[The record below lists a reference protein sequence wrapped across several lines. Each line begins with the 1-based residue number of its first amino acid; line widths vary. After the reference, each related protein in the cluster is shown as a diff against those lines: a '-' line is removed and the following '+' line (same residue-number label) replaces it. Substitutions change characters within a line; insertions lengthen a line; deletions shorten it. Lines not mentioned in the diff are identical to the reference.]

1 MRFFDPQRP
10 QSDGILLGQWPASHG
25 GGTFGLPVLYVE
37 PATASGPDEPGAVP
51 DASWLVTAHMPMSS
65 GGFSGFQAKFSS
77 CEELAAFQ
85 LRWLEDPERE
95 LLETFRYDPSL
106 QRRKE
111 AGRKII
117 RERVVSVGLAALGL
131 DD

>member
-1 MRFFDPQRP
+1 MKFFDPQRP

-37 PATASGPDEPGAVP
+37 PAESAAGSSDSSP
-51 DASWLVTAHMPMSS
+51 DASWLVTAYMPMSS
-65 GGFSGFQAKFSS
+65 GGFSGFQAQFNSS
-77 CEELAAFQ
+77 AALAAFQ

-95 LLETFRYDPSL
+95 LLETFKYDPSV

-111 AGRKII
+111 VGRQII
-117 RERVVSVGLAALGL
+117 RQRIVSAGLAELGL
-131 DD
+131 GD